1 MQKRDSRVAVIVAA
15 LNEERGIGPTIAEIK
30 SVLPNPHLIVV
41 DGNSDDKT
49 VEIAKELGAD
59 VMLQNGIGKGD
70 AILHGIRKLQ
80 PKARYVVFTDA
91 DYTYPAEFIP
101 KMMEVLEHSPKVGM
115 VIGDRFGDRKNF
127 EASSSTIYH
136 VGNRLIAEMQYILN
150 GVRLRDPLSGLRVIR
165 TELLRNWI
173 PKSKGFDVE
182 VEINTLVDREGY
194 EIGEIPIHYR
204 PRLGQKKLSP
214 FNGIE
219 ILKRMLFLSF
229 TEVLNKKTVN
239 KIRSTIG
246 EIKNELGMDLAVVGS
261 GVVGQATGLGFVAH
275 SRNVLFHD
283 INETK
288 LLNLNIKGHETTAS
302 VEEAVQNSEIV
313 FVCVPT
319 PTVGKKVDLSYLM
332 VATRNI
338 GKALRDAQNFPV
350 IVFRSTVP
358 PQTTRT
364 QLVPLLERYSGL
376 EAGRDFGVCM
386 NPEFLREKSPLD
398 DFLHPD
404 RIVIGELDKKS
415 GDILERVYS
424 GFNRP
429 IIRTSLDT
437 AEMIKYASNLFLAS
451 KISFFNEIYMICQ
464 ELGMDSTVVSET
476 VSLDKRIGKYGVYGG
491 KPFSGMCFPKDLA
504 AFITF
509 SKSKGV
515 NPKLLEAVE
524 EINAQIESFN
534 TSSRKMNTRNR
545 TTRNRKKVACRC
557 LR

>member
-424 GFNRP
+424 GFSTP